1 MKKSET
7 VVEINKAMVAF
18 RKEVKQPL
26 KDKKIHFSN
35 QNMYHSRTL

>member
-1 MKKSET
+1 MNKSET

-26 KDKKIHFSN
+26 
-35 QNMYHSRTL
+35 

>member
-1 MKKSET
+1 MNKSET

-26 KDKKIHFSN
+26 KDKPSPTQKDAH
-35 QNMYHSRTL
+35 

>member
-1 MKKSET
+1 MNKSET

-18 RKEVKQPL
+18 RKEVKPL
-26 KDKKIHFSN
+26 KDKNNPFTN

>member
-1 MKKSET
+1 MNKSES

-26 KDKKIHFSN
+26 
-35 QNMYHSRTL
+35 